1 MQCTRDINKQ
11 YILDPACPD
20 DDLLSPKTVAETDG
34 TSRLMLESADF
45 LLDSKCAA
53 KFQRSYPLTNS
64 IPLSLHCQVLD
75 CLSDLHFPLAAGS
88 FIHSI
93 LRLGEWWYSSGEPRY
108 PQGISSLGCTVYTL
122 FGGNK
127 GHILRFAFSLV
138 LSFDI
143 GHLYIIPGD
152 NWSMETIQP
161 CIALQLW
168 YPECSGLPFKASHKR
183 IQGADIQVLNP
194 ENRCLILQIV
204 DYSIHQSW
212 TLHYLQCF
220 LG

>member
-45 LLDSKCAA
+45 LLGSKCAA

-138 LSFDI
+138 LTLDI
-143 GHLYIIPGD
+143 STLFQG
-152 NWSMETIQP
+152 TIGAWKRYSH
-161 CIALQLW
+161 ALP
-168 YPECSGLPFKASHKR
+168 YNY
-183 IQGADIQVLNP
+183 DIQSV
-194 ENRCLILQIV
+194 V
-204 DYSIHQSW
+204 DYHSRLATKGYRALIYRYL
-212 TLHYLQCF
+212 TLKIDVLYCKL
-220 LG
+220 

>member
-138 LSFDI
+138 LTLDI
-143 GHLYIIPGD
+143 STLFQG
-152 NWSMETIQP
+152 TIGAWKRYSH
-161 CIALQLW
+161 ALP
-168 YPECSGLPFKASHKR
+168 YNY
-183 IQGADIQVLNP
+183 DIQSA
-194 ENRCLILQIV
+194 V
-204 DYSIHQSW
+204 DYHSRLATKGYRALIYRG
-212 TLHYLQCF
+212 T
-220 LG
+220 

>member
-1 MQCTRDINKQ
+1 MKMQCTRDINKQ

-45 LLDSKCAA
+45 LLGSKCAA

-93 LRLGEWWYSSGEPRY
+93 LRLGE
-108 PQGISSLGCTVYTL
+108 
-122 FGGNK
+122 
-127 GHILRFAFSLV
+127 
-138 LSFDI
+138 
-143 GHLYIIPGD
+143 
-152 NWSMETIQP
+152 
-161 CIALQLW
+161 
-168 YPECSGLPFKASHKR
+168 
-183 IQGADIQVLNP
+183 
-194 ENRCLILQIV
+194 
-204 DYSIHQSW
+204 
-212 TLHYLQCF
+212 
-220 LG
+220 